1 MPVREFFSE
10 SSATDPYPC
19 VQTPGEHRRG
29 IEKLRLRGDAVQA
42 GRLESWFDLRLQ
54 SHPRPG
60 PESFFCLKN
69 VKRCRPVIFL

>member
-1 MPVREFFSE
+1 MPVSEFSPE
-10 SSATDPYPC
+10 SRATDLYPC
-19 VQTPGEHRRG
+19 VQTLGELRRG

-54 SHPRPG
+54 SHPCPG